1 MAQQAVFLD
10 ADDVR
15 NWEVLTMSSLWD
27 YVGIAGID
35 DT

>member
-1 MAQQAVFLD
+1 MD

-15 NWEVLTMSSLWD
+15 NWEVLTMSSWWD
-27 YVGIAGID
+27 YVGMAGID

>member
-1 MAQQAVFLD
+1 MD

-27 YVGIAGID
+27 YVGMAGID